1 MDGPPRQN
9 PAYGP
14 LVSFKMRERIPWT
27 LALALYAGLIFWLS
41 SQSFPEGPPL
51 FRFAY
56 GDKLFHLLE
65 YGLFGLLAWKA
76 FRPQGGRGLAW
87 SLFLTAG
94 YAGSDELHQLLV
106 PTRSASL
113 ADWGADLL
121 GILLGFGLGALL
133 RGLTAEER
141 KCDN

>member
-1 MDGPPRQN
+1 MLKR
-9 PAYGP
+9 
-14 LVSFKMRERIPWT
+14 FFWR

-41 SQSFPEGPPL
+41 SQPFPEGPPL

-56 GDKLFHLLE
+56 GDKVLHLLE
-65 YGLFGLLAWKA
+65 YGLFGFLMWKA
-76 FRPQGGRGLAW
+76 FRPRDGRGWAW
-87 SLFLTAG
+87 SLSLSAG
-94 YAGSDELHQLLV
+94 YAGSDELHQLFV

-113 ADWGADLL
+113 ADWGVDLL

-133 RGLTAEER
+133 RGLTAEKQ